1 MSKECRKD
9 VIGVIMTSNN
19 GEKWRNIVLNHF
31 QAIKKDNVILAAAT
45 HTLSILNLP
54 DPLRGRT
61 FDKLKRCI

>member
-1 MSKECRKD
+1 M
-9 VIGVIMTSNN
+9 
-19 GEKWRNIVLNHF
+19 NHF
-31 QAIKKDNVILAAAT
+31 LAIKKDNVILAAAT